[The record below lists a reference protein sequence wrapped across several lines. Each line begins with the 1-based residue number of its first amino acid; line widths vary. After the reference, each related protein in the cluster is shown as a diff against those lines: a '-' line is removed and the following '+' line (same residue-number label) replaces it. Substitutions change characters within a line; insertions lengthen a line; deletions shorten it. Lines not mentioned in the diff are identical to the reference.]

1 MSPYFFNIVKEDY
14 VIKSVKDLSVTGKK
28 VFLRVDFN
36 VPIKNG
42 VIKDDTRI
50 VEALETINYLKN
62 KGAKIIL
69 ASHLGRPK
77 GEFNSEFSLKPV
89 ADYISSKFF
98 PVKFVEDCIGEK
110 VKNLCS
116 SLKDGEVLL
125 LENLRFYKGEE
136 KNYPD
141 FAKEL
146 ASLTDV
152 YVNDAF
158 GTCHRKHASVYGVP
172 EIVSEKGAGFLVQ
185 KEVKY
190 FEKLLK
196 NAERPFVAI
205 LGGAKVSDKIG
216 VIKSLINMVDK
227 ILIGGAMAYTFLQQA
242 GYSVGNSLIE
252 NEFLGVVE
260 EAIALSKEKGV
271 KIVLP
276 IDHLCSKEF
285 GGSPEYIDTVDIPDG
300 FMGLDIGIRTIEL
313 FNEELKD
320 AKTVLWNGPMGV
332 FENEDYNKGTFAIA
346 ESLAK
351 LGITVVVGGGDSVS
365 AVKKAGV
372 ADKIS
377 HISTGGGA
385 SLEYIEF
392 GSLPG
397 IDILK

>member
-1 MSPYFFNIVKEDY
+1 MVKSVEDL
-14 VIKSVKDLSVTGKK
+14 SVKDRR

-42 VIKDDTRI
+42 TIKDDTRI

-89 ADYISSKFF
+89 AEYISSKFF
-98 PVKFVEDCIGEK
+98 PIKFVDDCVGEK
-110 VKNLCS
+110 VKNAVL
-116 SLKDGEVLL
+116 SLNGGEVLL

-146 ASLTDV
+146 ASLADV

-172 EIVSEKGAGFLVQ
+172 EILSEKGAGFLVQ
-185 KEVKY
+185 KEVRY

-196 NAERPFVAI
+196 NAERSFVAI

-242 GYSVGNSLIE
+242 GHSVGNSLVE
-252 NEFLGVVE
+252 SEFLGVVE
-260 EAIALSKEKGV
+260 ESIAIAKEKGV

-276 IDHLCSKEF
+276 VDHLCSKEF
-285 GGSPEYIDTVDIPDG
+285 GGVPEYVGSIDIPEG
-300 FMGLDIGIRTIEL
+300 FMGLDIGSKTIDL
-313 FNEELKD
+313 FNEELKS

-346 ESLAK
+346 EGLAK